1 MPDEQ
6 SYFVRRAEQQ
16 LELAQQ
22 ADHEQVV
29 HAHYELANLYLD
41 KAYADGE
48 QPDETPDDAGEQA
61 APGYGH

>member
-1 MPDEQ
+1 MIGPDEM

-41 KAYADGE
+41 KAYAGTS
-48 QPDETPDDAGEQA
+48 QVVETETAVA
-61 APGYGH
+61 

>member
-1 MPDEQ
+1 MSLVGPDEM

-22 ADHEQVV
+22 ANHEQVV

-41 KAYADGE
+41 KAYADRVPVAE
-48 QPDETPDDAGEQA
+48 VA
-61 APGYGH
+61 AHAA

>member
-1 MPDEQ
+1 MSSNLPDDS

-48 QPDETPDDAGEQA
+48 PPAATPDDADG
-61 APGYGH
+61 

>member
-1 MPDEQ
+1 VSLIGPDEM

-22 ADHEQVV
+22 ANHEQVV

-41 KAYADGE
+41 KAYADS
-48 QPDETPDDAGEQA
+48 ASA
-61 APGYGH
+61 AEVTAHAA

>member
-1 MPDEQ
+1 MSSIGPDEM

-29 HAHYELANLYLD
+29 HAHYELANMYLD
-41 KAYADGE
+41 LAYA
-48 QPDETPDDAGEQA
+48 ETGPPVEIGQA
-61 APGYGH
+61 A

>member
-1 MPDEQ
+1 MIGPDEM

-29 HAHYELANLYLD
+29 HAHYELANLYLE
-41 KAYADGE
+41 KAYADAAAVVE
-48 QPDETPDDAGEQA
+48 VAAQA
-61 APGYGH
+61 A

>member
-1 MPDEQ
+1 MSSIGPDDM

-29 HAHYELANLYLD
+29 NAHYELANMYLD
-41 KAYADGE
+41 RAYAEIAPQAEIG
-48 QPDETPDDAGEQA
+48 QA
-61 APGYGH
+61 A

>member
-1 MPDEQ
+1 MSLVGPDEM

-22 ADHEQVV
+22 ANHEQVV

-41 KAYADGE
+41 KAYADRAPVAE
-48 QPDETPDDAGEQA
+48 VA
-61 APGYGH
+61 AHAA

>member
-1 MPDEQ
+1 MSLIGPDEM

-41 KAYADGE
+41 QAYADGVTGPE
-48 QPDETPDDAGEQA
+48 VGAEA
-61 APGYGH
+61 A

>member
-1 MPDEQ
+1 M

-29 HAHYELANLYLD
+29 HAHYELANMYLD
-41 KAYADGE
+41 LAYA
-48 QPDETPDDAGEQA
+48 ETGAPVEIGQA
-61 APGYGH
+61 A

>member
-1 MPDEQ
+1 MSLIGPDEM

-22 ADHEQVV
+22 ANHEQVV

-41 KAYADGE
+41 KAYADGAPVVE
-48 QPDETPDDAGEQA
+48 IA
-61 APGYGH
+61 AAAA

>member
-1 MPDEQ
+1 M

-41 KAYADGE
+41 KAYADAAAVVE
-48 QPDETPDDAGEQA
+48 VAAQA
-61 APGYGH
+61 A

>member
-1 MPDEQ
+1 MSLVGPDEM

-22 ADHEQVV
+22 ANHEQVV

-41 KAYADGE
+41 KAYSDSAPSVE
-48 QPDETPDDAGEQA
+48 IA
-61 APGYGH
+61 AAAA

>member
-1 MPDEQ
+1 MIGPDEM

-41 KAYADGE
+41 KAYADAAVVVE
-48 QPDETPDDAGEQA
+48 VAAQA
-61 APGYGH
+61 A

>member
-1 MPDEQ
+1 MSSIVPDDM

-29 HAHYELANLYLD
+29 TAHYELANLYLD
-41 KAYADGE
+41 RAYAPVVVVE
-48 QPDETPDDAGEQA
+48 SAQA
-61 APGYGH
+61 A

>member
-1 MPDEQ
+1 VSSIGPDEM

-41 KAYADGE
+41 RAYAPVLPVEG
-48 QPDETPDDAGEQA
+48 TAQA
-61 APGYGH
+61 A

>member
-1 MPDEQ
+1 M

-29 HAHYELANLYLD
+29 SAHYELANLYLD
-41 KAYADGE
+41 RAYAPAVPTEG
-48 QPDETPDDAGEQA
+48 AAQA
-61 APGYGH
+61 A

>member
-1 MPDEQ
+1 VSLIGPDEV

-41 KAYADGE
+41 KAYADG
-48 QPDETPDDAGEQA
+48 ASA
-61 APGYGH
+61 AEVTAHAA

>member
-1 MPDEQ
+1 VSLIGPDEM

-22 ADHEQVV
+22 ANHEQVV

-41 KAYADGE
+41 KAYADG
-48 QPDETPDDAGEQA
+48 ASA
-61 APGYGH
+61 AEVTAHAA

>member
-1 MPDEQ
+1 M

-22 ADHEQVV
+22 ANHEQVV

-41 KAYADGE
+41 KAYSDSAPSVE
-48 QPDETPDDAGEQA
+48 IA
-61 APGYGH
+61 AAAA